1 MIRRRL
7 RGSAVVAA
15 FTFVLAAG
23 SAAACER
30 PQGWTGAQRIA
41 GKTWSVWWQSAP
53 AAIPVG
59 AHFSV
64 RFRLCGPPVRQVRLR
79 GWMPDHR
86 HGMNY
91 RPGVTLTGR
100 KGVAEGLLFH
110 MPGRWQLI
118 LEIAG
123 AAGREK
129 LTAEMVLE

>member
-1 MIRRRL
+1 MARRRQ
-7 RGSAVVAA
+7 RGPAFAA
-15 FTFVLAAG
+15 ALALVLAAAG
-23 SAAACER
+23 ANACER
-30 PQGWTGAQRIA
+30 PQDWTGGSKIA
-41 GKTWSVWWQSAP
+41 GKTWTVWWQSAP

-59 AHFSV
+59 AHFSL
-64 RFRLCGPPVRQVRLR
+64 RFRLCGPPVRQVKVR

-91 RPGVTLTGR
+91 RPGVTLAGR
-100 KGVAEGLLFH
+100 SGTAAGLMFH

-118 LEIAG
+118 FDIAG

>member
-1 MIRRRL
+1 MVRCRL
-7 RGSAVVAA
+7 CGPAVAA
-15 FTFVLAAG
+15 TLALVLAAG
-23 SAAACER
+23 GASACER
-30 PQGWTGAQRIA
+30 PQNWAGAQRVA
-41 GKTWSVWWQSAP
+41 GKTWIVWWLSDP

-59 AHFSV
+59 AHFTV
-64 RFRLCGPPVRQVRLR
+64 RFRLCGPPARQVKLR

-91 RPGVTLTGR
+91 RPGVTLAGR
-100 KGVAEGLLFH
+100 RGVAEGLLFH

>member
-7 RGSAVVAA
+7 RGSAVAAA
-15 FTFVLAAG
+15 FALVLSAG
-23 SAAACER
+23 SATACER
-30 PQGWTGAQRIA
+30 PQDWAGARKIA
-41 GKTWSVWWQSAP
+41 GKTWTVWWLSEP

-64 RFRLCGPPVRQVRLR
+64 RFRLCGPPARQVRLG

-91 RPGVTLTGR
+91 RPGVALAGR
-100 KGVAEGLLFH
+100 RGVAEGLLFH

-129 LTAEMVLE
+129 LTAEAVLE

>member
-1 MIRRRL
+1 MAGRRQ
-7 RGSAVVAA
+7 RGPAVAA
-15 FTFVLAAG
+15 AFAFALAAG
-23 SAAACER
+23 NANACER
-30 PQGWTGAQRIA
+30 PQGWDGGSKIV
-41 GKTWSVWWQSAP
+41 GKSWTVWWQSAP

-59 AHFSV
+59 GHFSL
-64 RFRLCGPPVRQVRLR
+64 RFRLCGPPARQVRVR

-100 KGVAEGLLFH
+100 SGAAEGLLFH

-123 AAGREK
+123 AASREK
-129 LTAEMVLE
+129 LVAEMVLE

>member
-7 RGSAVVAA
+7 RGSAVAAA
-15 FTFVLAAG
+15 FALVLSAG
-23 SAAACER
+23 SATACER
-30 PQGWTGAQRIA
+30 PQDWAGAHKIA
-41 GKTWSVWWQSAP
+41 GETWTVWWLSEP

-64 RFRLCGPPVRQVRLR
+64 RFRLCGPPARQVRLR

-91 RPGVTLTGR
+91 RPGVALADR
-100 KGVAEGLLFH
+100 RGVAEGLLFH

-129 LTAEMVLE
+129 LTTEVVLE